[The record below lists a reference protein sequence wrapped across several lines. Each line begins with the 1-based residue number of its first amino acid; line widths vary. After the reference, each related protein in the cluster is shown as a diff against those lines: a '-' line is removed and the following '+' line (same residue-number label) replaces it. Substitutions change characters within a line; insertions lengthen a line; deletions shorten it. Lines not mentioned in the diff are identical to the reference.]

1 MENLMQF
8 VPAELLILL
17 VCTPI
22 VGELLKVSPYTENII
37 PLALFAFDIVFSIL
51 LLKSFDATVILQ
63 GIIVWGI
70 AVAGY
75 DTVKVLKKRGK

>member
-1 MENLMQF
+1 MENLMEF
-8 VPAELLILL
+8 IPGELLILL

-22 VGELLKVSPYTENII
+22 IGELLKVSPYTKNII
-37 PLALFAFDIVFSIL
+37 PIALFVFDIVFSIL
-51 LLKSFDATVILQ
+51 LLKSFDATVMLQ

-75 DTVKVLKKRGK
+75 DTVKVLKKKGE

>member
-8 VPAELLILL
+8 IPGELLILL

-37 PLALFAFDIVFSIL
+37 PIALFVFDILFSIL
-51 LLKSFDATVILQ
+51 LLRSFNATTILQ
-63 GIIVWGI
+63 GIIVWGVAI
-70 AVAGY
+70 AGY
-75 DTVKVLKKRGK
+75 DTMKVLKKRG

>member
-8 VPAELLILL
+8 IPGELLILL

-37 PLALFAFDIVFSIL
+37 PIALFVFDIAFSIL
-51 LLKSFDATVILQ
+51 LLRNFDATTILQ
-63 GIIVWGI
+63 GIIVWGVAI
-70 AVAGY
+70 AGY
-75 DTVKVLKKRGK
+75 DTMKVLKKRG